1 MTELIRIPN
10 IENYTQEIIN
20 GELILTPK
28 KQYITENELNRTQI
42 THSTIEECVIKE
54 GGGNVISTNKKY
66 RSVLVDVW
74 KTMPPKK
81 ILDNTT
87 FKFKPTKETGEKG
100 YKWCDDI
107 HMSFQ
112 DKNATGTLKEIV
124 NMVKVNKL
132 SINLSIKLETGRVV
146 HFKIE

>member
-1 MTELIRIPN
+1 MTKLIRIPN
-10 IENYTQEIIN
+10 IGDYIQEIIN

-28 KQYITENELNRTQI
+28 KQYITENELNMTQI
-42 THSTIEECVIKE
+42 THSTIEECIIKKE
-54 GGGNVISTNKKY
+54 GANISTNKSY

-74 KTMPPKK
+74 KSMPTQK
-81 ILDNTT
+81 ILQTTT
-87 FKFKPTKETGEKG
+87 FNFKLTNEKG
-100 YKWCDDI
+100 KKGYNWCDDI

-112 DKNATGTLKEIV
+112 SKDATGTLKEIV

-132 SINLSIKLETGRVV
+132 TFDLSIKLETGRIV